1 MSIAG
6 LGLPEGRMIDL
17 THTLRVGM
25 PSWPTH
31 PSFGLALVESVA
43 TGGVCCHH
51 ALSLG
56 EHSGT
61 HIDAPKHFRER
72 DGLPVDRLP
81 LRDFFGRM
89 ATIVIEGMEPGGLV
103 GPEALER
110 WEAANGPIAARDAAC
125 FHFGWDRH
133 FTADPIR
140 FLAGWPGLG
149 RDLCALLAERDVR
162 LVATDCISIDASDQD
177 DYPAHH
183 ALLGAGIPIGENFNN
198 LGLLPP
204 FCDVATLPLPIEGGT
219 GAPIRAIAFLP

>member
-1 MSIAG
+1 MS
-6 LGLPEGRMIDL
+6 LPQGRMIDL
-17 THTLRVGM
+17 THRMRVGM

-61 HIDAPKHFRER
+61 HIDAPRHFLEQ
-72 DGLPVDRLP
+72 DGLPVDQIE

-89 ATIVIEGMEPGGLV
+89 ATIAVAAAEPGALV
-103 GPEALER
+103 GPDVLES
-110 WEAANGPIAARDAAC
+110 WEAAYGPIAARDAVA
-125 FHFGWDRH
+125 FHFGWDRL

-140 FLAGWPGLG
+140 FLSGWPGLS
-149 RDLCALLAERDVR
+149 RDVCEILAARGVR

-177 DYPAHH
+177 DYAAHH
-183 ALLGAGIPIGENFNN
+183 ALLGAGILIGENFNN
-198 LGLLPP
+198 LDRLPP